1 MQSSLTI
8 VVKSARVK
16 LLFTSVAHDGVV
28 GILVYRAAHRVCP
41 DRNNMQSRLEI
52 TSKFARVK
60 LLFSSDA
67 HDGVTRILVYR
78 AAHRVCPARNNRHS
92 RLYLTST
99 HLCDHVGVR
108 KMLI

>member
-1 MQSSLTI
+1 M
-8 VVKSARVK
+8 
-16 LLFTSVAHDGVV
+16 FTSDVHDGVNR
-28 GILVYRAAHRVCP
+28 ILVYRAAHRVCP

-78 AAHRVCPARNNRHS
+78 AAHRVCPDMNNVQS
-92 RLYLTST
+92 RL
-99 HLCDHVGVR
+99 
-108 KMLI
+108 